1 MEHASFAAGRLRGP
15 DGEDFAWPELAVLG
29 DPVEHSASPV
39 LHGAALKARGIEA
52 HYRAIRVALPDL
64 AEALSSAADAGVRGL
79 NLTLPLKSAGL
90 ASVGRRTEE
99 CRRIGAANT
108 LVQRGG
114 IWTAHNTDSRG
125 MAMALERSLGSGLSG
140 QIRDCVILG
149 AGGAARAAA
158 AALESLGAAR
168 IFIAARIAER
178 ARWAEEFGA
187 GVSTLEDAAIERA
200 TFVVNC
206 TPLGLDPEGAA
217 PVDPRRIRADAY
229 VLDMTY
235 SARPSRLLAESR
247 APGEDG
253 RAMLV
258 AQAAL
263 AFSIW
268 YGALPP
274 VREMAAVLEIDW

>member
-1 MEHASFAAGRLRGP
+1 VEHASFAAGRLRGP

-158 AALESLGAAR
+158 AA
-168 IFIAARIAER
+168 FIAARIAER

>member
-1 MEHASFAAGRLRGP
+1 
-15 DGEDFAWPELAVLG
+15 
-29 DPVEHSASPV
+29 
-39 LHGAALKARGIEA
+39 
-52 HYRAIRVALPDL
+52 
-64 AEALSSAADAGVRGL
+64 
-79 NLTLPLKSAGL
+79 
-90 ASVGRRTEE
+90 
-99 CRRIGAANT
+99 
-108 LVQRGG
+108 
-114 IWTAHNTDSRG
+114 
-125 MAMALERSLGSGLSG
+125 MALERSLGSGLPG

-168 IFIAARIAER
+168 ILIAARTAER

-187 GVSTLEDAAIERA
+187 GVGTLEDAAIERA
-200 TFVVNC
+200 TLVVNC
-206 TPLGLDPEGAA
+206 TPLGLDPEDAA
-217 PVDPRRIRADAY
+217 PVDPGRIRADAY
-229 VLDMTY
+229 VLDMAY
-235 SARPSRLLAESR
+235 SERPSRLLAESR

-274 VREMAAVLEIDW
+274 VREMAAALEIDW